1 MQKSSG
7 TLFIV
12 AAPSGGGKTSL
23 VNDLVSKINNIE
35 ISISH
40 TTRPQ
45 RPGEEHGKDYFFIAE
60 NEFKDLIKQ
69 GEFVEY
75 AHVFDYFYATSWT
88 QIKNRLARGIDV
100 VLDIDWQGAQQIK
113 QRFPDAISIFIIPPS
128 LASLNERLLKRQRDD
143 IHIISNR
150 MEKAQDEL
158 KHYKEFDYL
167 IVNDEFTQASIEL
180 QSIIIANRLT
190 LKKQEHKQK
199 KLLSLL
205 LLKQ

>member
-1 MQKSSG
+1 MQKLPG

-23 VNDLVSKINNIE
+23 VNDLISKINNIE

-40 TTRPQ
+40 TTRPK
-45 RPGEEHGKDYFFIAE
+45 RAGEEHGKDYFFIDE
-60 NEFKDLIKQ
+60 KEFKDLIKK

-75 AHVFDYFYATSWT
+75 AHVFNYYYATSWT
-88 QIKNRLARGIDV
+88 QIKNRLACGIDV

-113 QRFPDAISIFIIPPS
+113 QRFSNTISIFIIPPS
-128 LASLNERLLKRQRDD
+128 LDSLNERLLKRQRDGID
-143 IHIISNR
+143 IISDR

-158 KHYKEFDYL
+158 KHYNEFNYL
-167 IVNDEFTQASIEL
+167 IVNDNFEKASIEL
-180 QSIIIANRLT
+180 QAIVIANRLQ
-190 LKKQEHKQK
+190 LEKQEYNQQ

-205 LLKQ
+205 LVKQ